1 MTPLVPISLFGWI
14 PFVLWLFR
22 KYEPRKASLI
32 GFVLAW
38 CFLPNYSYKIPAI
51 PALDKLNAACYGILL
66 GCYLYDK
73 KSFKNLKCYW
83 VDLPMIALCSVSF
96 FSSVTNGLGAYD
108 GLSETLSTTARY
120 GFPYLVG
127 RIYFTRFPAL
137 RDLAEAVFF
146 AGLLY
151 APFCLYESKM
161 SPQLHQFVYGFRTFG
176 FTQVVRLG
184 GFRPVVFME
193 HGLMTGMWMSSALL
207 CGLWLILFKCI
218 RPTLLGYP
226 IKAWLGLQTVATLFC
241 RSSGAL
247 ILFVIGSGILF
258 AATRLRLK
266 VMLLILLIVPLLYVG
281 TRATGAW
288 DGKNVVAKFAQISE
302 ERAQSLDFRFVNE
315 NILVEKALMRPIVGW
330 GGWGRSRVYDEEGK
344 DVSVTDGLW
353 IILFGTKGFVGLGGF
368 LGAMLLPGVLFLWR
382 TRNKPWTL
390 PHLAPVALLCT
401 LVGLSTI
408 DNLLNAMYNPLFLII
423 AGGVGGCMAEYR
435 SAVSEVECGGALS
448 EGEPAPAQPV
458 LRVF

>member
-1 MTPLVPISLFGWI
+1 MTPLVPITLFGWI

-32 GFVLAW
+32 GFFFAW

-51 PALDKLNAACYGILL
+51 PALDKPNAACYGILL
-66 GCYLYDK
+66 GCYLYDR
-73 KSFKNLKCYW
+73 KSFTNLKCYW
-83 VDLPMIALCSVSF
+83 VDLPMIALCCVSF
-96 FSSVTNGLGAYD
+96 FSSIANGLGAYD
-108 GLSETLSTTARY
+108 GLSETLATTARY

-127 RIYFTRFPAL
+127 RTYFTRFSAL
-137 RDLAEAVFF
+137 RDLAEAIFF

-151 APFCLYESKM
+151 APFCLYEAKM
-161 SPQLHQFVYGFRTFG
+161 SPQLHQMVYGFRTFG

-193 HGLMTGMWMSSALL
+193 HGLMTGMWMSAGLL

-218 RPTLLGYP
+218 RPRLLGYP
-226 IKAWLGLQTVATLFC
+226 ISAWLGLQTVATLFC

-258 AATRLRLK
+258 VSTRLRLK
-266 VMLLILLIVPLLYVG
+266 VTLLILLSVPLLYVG

-288 DGKNVVAKFAQISE
+288 DGKNLVAKIEKASAD
-302 ERAQSLDFRFVNE
+302 RAQSLDFRFVNE
-315 NILVEKALMRPIVGW
+315 DILVVKALEHPVVGW

-344 DVSVTDGLW
+344 DITITDGLW

-368 LGAMLLPGVLFLWR
+368 TLAMLLPCVLFMWR
-382 TRNKPWTL
+382 TWGKPWTL

-401 LVGLSTI
+401 LVGLSMV
-408 DNLLNAMYNPLFLII
+408 DNLLNAMYNPLFVIV

-435 SAVSEVECGGALS
+435 AAVAEEENGAVPSGAVPSL
-448 EGEPAPAQPV
+448 AQPV